1 MIYMIGE
8 GNDRLQLNFNMQIEV
23 KIGEKQ
29 VVIVRLLITIN
40 RK

>member
-1 MIYMIGE
+1 MIGE